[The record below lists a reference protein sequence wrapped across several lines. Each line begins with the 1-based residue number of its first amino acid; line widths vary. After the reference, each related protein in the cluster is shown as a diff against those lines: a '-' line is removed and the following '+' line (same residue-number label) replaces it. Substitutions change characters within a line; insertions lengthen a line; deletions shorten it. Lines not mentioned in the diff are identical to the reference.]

1 MPILMVFSTLKM
13 NEAGRQRKKP
23 GADATSAR

>member
-1 MPILMVFSTLKM
+1 MVFSTLKM
-13 NEAGRQRKKP
+13 NEARRQRKKP